1 MRIHHSVLTIVAAI
15 AALTVSSLARADDPG
30 DRALLEA
37 SVGIGVADRSSTGIG
52 DPLLGMGYDQ
62 SFGPLASLDV
72 RLFVADGDYAYVRH
86 GPVLRA
92 AHHAG
97 PSMGTWTGHAFRAT
111 SFDLG
116 YAGRVEFRCMRSDEM
131 RVHLG
136 GFVGIT
142 GLHADAGRGDVE
154 RANTDGATIEAARTL
169 DHAALGGV
177 LGVNLDLHFGAFLVG
192 VGVDLHQWFGIDT
205 RVARDLMLAAQ
216 LRVGVDLPL

>member
-1 MRIHHSVLTIVAAI
+1 MRITHMVLPVAAI
-15 AALTVSSLARADDPG
+15 AAVMVSSTARADGPG
-30 DRALLEA
+30 ERAVLEA
-37 SVGIGVADRSSTGIG
+37 TLGIGIADRSSTGVG

-62 SFGPLASLDV
+62 SFGPLPSIDV
-72 RLFVADGDYAYVRH
+72 RLFLEDDDYAYVRH

-97 PSMGTWTGHAFRAT
+97 PSLGASGHAFRAT

-116 YAGRVEFRCMRSDEM
+116 YAGRVEFRCMRSDDM

-142 GLHADAGRGDVE
+142 GLHSDAGRGE
-154 RANTDGATIEAARTL
+154 TARANTDAATLEAARVL
-169 DHAALGGV
+169 DHAGLGGT
-177 LGVNLDLHFGAFLVG
+177 LGVNLDLHFGAFIVG
-192 VGVDLHQWFGIDT
+192 LGVDLHQWFGIDT

-216 LRVGVDLPL
+216 LRVGADLPL